1 MKSLASV
8 LASAFVIKTEKM
20 DLRIAIVDID
30 TFLLHEDPIP
40 ELLEQLTAS
49 IKDDGCL
56 NHPIIV
62 DSESFLILDGV
73 HRVAA
78 LKKLKCKRIP
88 VCLVDYKNPVIQIF
102 SWYRTIKGTD
112 TVERLLAQV
121 KHLGLNAEKINQ
133 INENIVGVSP
143 TVAAVKTINE
153 SFLVNS
159 KFENLKE
166 AYDII
171 EHIETR
177 LKTIGFKIKYE
188 TEYDAQQRLAHRQT
202 DAVLFTPKLTKQAII
217 ETARSGKTFA
227 HKASRH
233 IIPARPMRLCVPLNL
248 LKSNKSLSEV
258 NEELK
263 SMLHKKRL
271 KHVPSGSVF
280 EGRRYEEDLYV
291 FEE

>member
-1 MKSLASV
+1 M
-8 LASAFVIKTEKM
+8 
-20 DLRIAIVDID
+20 
-30 TFLLHEDPIP
+30 
-40 ELLEQLTAS
+40 
-49 IKDDGCL
+49 
-56 NHPIIV
+56 
-62 DSESFLILDGV
+62 
-73 HRVAA
+73 
-78 LKKLKCKRIP
+78 
-88 VCLVDYKNPVIQIF
+88 IQIF

-112 TVERLLAQV
+112 TAERLLAQV
-121 KHLGLNAEKINQ
+121 KHLGLNLEKISQ

-143 TVAAVKTINE
+143 TVAAIKTIDE

-159 KFENLKE
+159 QFKSLKE

-171 EHIETR
+171 ERIETR
-177 LKTIGFKIKYE
+177 LKIIGFKIKYE
-188 TEYDAQQRLAHRQT
+188 TEYDAKQKLNHRQT

-217 ETARSGKTFA
+217 ETARFGKTFA